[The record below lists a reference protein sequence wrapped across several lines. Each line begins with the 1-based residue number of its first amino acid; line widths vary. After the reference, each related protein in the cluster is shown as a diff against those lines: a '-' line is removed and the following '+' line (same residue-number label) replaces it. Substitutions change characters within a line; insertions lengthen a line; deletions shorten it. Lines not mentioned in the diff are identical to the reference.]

1 MAIRTM
7 KPKWQPFDTT
17 RLTVGQAFIQIQSS
31 YLDGVL
37 ANRDSS
43 FGIWPDNRNRNRINN
58 VDLLAEESAPRYST
72 SILLMQKLPL
82 GFNASVS
89 GFWLDKMR
97 WTQNSSVDK
106 YTRVD
111 GRIAYPFKWGGYGG
125 ELAYTVQSLNGTHG
139 EFRNDRADTARLV
152 ERRYWFTLRLDL

>member
-1 MAIRTM
+1 M
-7 KPKWQPFDTT
+7 
-17 RLTVGQAFIQIQSS
+17 QAFVQIQSE

-37 ANRDSS
+37 ADPISS
-43 FGIWPDNRNRNRINN
+43 FNSTQTNRIRR
-58 VDLLAEESAPRYST
+58 VDALAENSAPRYST
-72 SILLMQKLPL
+72 SIMVMQKLPL
-82 GFNASVS
+82 GLNASVA
-89 GFWLDKMR
+89 GYWLDKMQ

-152 ERRYWFTLRLDL
+152 ERRYWFSLRLDL